1 MRRSKLERY
10 IDILEVLA
18 TRGPLKITH
27 IMYKSNVNCNVLN
40 GQLEFLIGN
49 QLVEERVQKK
59 ERVVYAIT
67 QKGLSVLKSFRE
79 IRQIFPEE
87 EERKVPTLY

>member
-1 MRRSKLERY
+1 
-10 IDILEVLA
+10 
-18 TRGPLKITH
+18 
-27 IMYKSNVNCNVLN
+27 VLN